1 MTTAETVRRLLLD
14 AAGEA
19 LCEACLALACSVSL
33 AEMRGVTNELLK
45 TLNVE
50 FRDRCAS
57 CRRTVWAI
65 AYLAKCAHCS
75 RVVLPGEKAFEA
87 NGDILHTACFTR
99 LCSDETIRIS
109 RKLSKESRRRIEE
122 SRRRLRSYDMPP
134 DTAAG

>member
-1 MTTAETVRRLLLD
+1 MTTADTVRRLLLD

-19 LCEACLALACSVSL
+19 LCECCLALACSVSL
-33 AEMRGVTNELLK
+33 VEIREVTNQLIK
-45 TLNVE
+45 THTFE
-50 FRDRCAS
+50 FRNRCAS
-57 CRRTVWAI
+57 CRRAVPAL

>member
-19 LCEACLALACSVSL
+19 LCDACLAFACSVSL
-33 AEMRGVTNELLK
+33 AEMREATNELIK
-45 TLNVE
+45 TLGFE

-57 CRRTVWAI
+57 CRRTVPAI

-75 RVVLPGEKAFEA
+75 RVVLPGEKAFET
-87 NGDILHTACFTR
+87 NGDILHAACFTR

-109 RKLSKESRRRIEE
+109 RKLSQASRRRIEE
-122 SRRRLRSYDMPP
+122 SRRRFRDRHKPP
-134 DTAAG
+134 GAA